1 MEIVAKKYSTMQAL
15 FGARKQGSKESLDA
29 EGKPIPRILK
39 FDCSMQSEVPTRTT
53 GVATDRILMQDI
65 PCETDIIVFADAS
78 SSTEAIAS
86 HDSSSQCS
94 FPTREAGVD
103 PGYWNTTLVRG
114 IDAQTDSPSPHDPLF
129 WLSGSRVEVERAV
142 TDLLIRIES
151 DHLGGASS
159 KEALDPLK
167 LYADNVLLR
176 LELTELRRQ
185 LHRASRSLLSSNG
198 SPVSRHSFS
207 PFKQSIAG
215 LVVGNTQSVT
225 FIVDVTEGLPVTAS
239 LAPSS
244 QVLGRLSKGNR
255 VMTAGPPE
263 EIGDLVRGPI
273 LPRGWVTLRDANKVY
288 LRRP

>member
-1 MEIVAKKYSTMQAL
+1 MEIVVKKYSTMQAL
-15 FGARKQGSKESLDA
+15 FGSRKQGSQESLDA
-29 EGKPIPRILK
+29 EGKPKPRILN
-39 FDCSMQSEVPTRTT
+39 FDSSMQAEVPTRTT
-53 GVATDRILMQDI
+53 GVGTDRVLMQDI

-78 SSTEAIAS
+78 SSTETIAS
-86 HDSSSQCS
+86 YDSSSQCAV
-94 FPTREAGVD
+94 PTREVGVD
-103 PGYWNTTLVRG
+103 PGYWNATLVRG
-114 IDAQTDSPSPHDPLF
+114 IDAQTDVPSPNDPLF
-129 WLSGSRVEVERAV
+129 WLSGSRVEIERAV
-142 TDLLIRIES
+142 TDLLMRIES
-151 DHLGGASS
+151 DDLGGAST
-159 KEALDPLK
+159 KEGLDPLK

-176 LELTELRRQ
+176 LEVTELRRQ

-198 SPVSRHSFS
+198 SSVSSHSYS
-207 PFKQSIAG
+207 TLKQSIAG
-215 LVVGNTQSVT
+215 LVGGNTQSVT
-225 FIVDVTEGLPVTAS
+225 FIVDATEGLPVTAS